1 MNLVGAKFEPIKSA
15 LYRFTGDSVSSE
27 GVLNLP
33 MELGTH
39 PCQHIQSV
47 NFVVVDCPSSY
58 NAIIGRPTLN
68 AIRAVTSTY
77 HLLVKFP
84 TVGGIGV
91 LKGDQQES
99 RDIYEAANRPSNV
112 HRVNIIET
120 PGGGVATRPPATIM
134 IGNIEVKLNQVRK
147 FDELDPREPSMEQH
161 GEPVEELEEIPLF
174 EDDLTKTCKIGS
186 SLTGQLRTDLINFL
200 RDHRDVFAWS
210 HEDMPGIDPKV
221 IVHRLNIDPSF
232 RPVKQKRRT
241 FNAERYMAIN
251 TEVDKLLKAD
261 FIREANYPEW
271 IANVVLVKKAN
282 GNWRVCVDFTD
293 LNKACPKDSFPLPRI
308 DQLVDATAG
317 HELLSFMDAYS
328 GYNQIRMHQPD
339 QEHTAFLTDQGLYC
353 YKVMPFGLKNAGA
366 TYQRLVNKMFKQQ
379 IGRTMEVYV
388 DDMLVKSL
396 KADKHIDNLRESF
409 EVLREYKMKLNP
421 AKCAFG
427 VTSGKFLGFMVNH
440 RGIEAN
446 PAKIQALLDMESPR
460 KVKEVQSLTGRVA
473 ALNRFISRATDKCQ
487 PFFRALR
494 KGKDFSWT
502 AECEQSFQEL
512 KTYLGRPPLL
522 SKPQEGESLILYLAV
537 SKGAVSS
544 ALIREEEGVQWPIYY
559 TSKSLLDAE
568 TRYPEVEKLALALMI
583 AARKLRPYFQAHTII
598 VPTKFPLKQILQKP
612 DTSGRL
618 AKWSIELGEFDILFK
633 PRTAIKGQALAD
645 FIAEFTYQP
654 TSLESAKELVP
665 SPSSLWH
672 LYVDGSS
679 TDNCSGAGV
688 ILVSPEKVRL
698 INSEYQAKG
707 EKMASYLE
715 KAKEL
720 LGQFDT
726 VTITQIPRNENT
738 NADALARLATGL
750 EDSLLKTVPLEILDE
765 PSIDKHQQV
774 DAISDKPTW
783 MDPIIAY
790 LRDGTLPQ
798 DKFEARRLRY
808 RSARYFLDKDKLR
821 KRSFSSPSLTCLNE
835 DQANMWKPFKWS
847 STGTQ
852 STPTGILLAYHPSRL
867 TRLFAIDYY
876 TKWVEA
882 EALAKITEQNVTNFI
897 WKHIICRFGIPREL
911 VSDHGT
917 QFENER
923 LRATCR
929 NLGITKI
936 FSSPA
941 HPKSNGQV
949 EAVNKTIKYTLKKKL
964 EKSKGAWVD
973 ELPLVLWS
981 YRTSFRTT
989 TGETPFSLAYGV
1001 DAVVPV
1007 ELGIPTFRI
1016 ENFTEEDNDV
1026 LLALASDL
1034 LEEKRDK
1041 AQLRA
1046 TALQQTVARHY
1057 NSKVKLRRFTKG
1069 DLVIRRIFLNTK
1081 EKGVGVLGPNWEGPY
1096 RVRAILRSGTYELET
1111 LGGRVLA
1118 NPWNAEHLKK
1128 YYQ

>member
-1 MNLVGAKFEPIKSA
+1 M
-15 LYRFTGDSVSSE
+15 
-27 GVLNLP
+27 
-33 MELGTH
+33 
-39 PCQHIQSV
+39 
-47 NFVVVDCPSSY
+47 
-58 NAIIGRPTLN
+58 
-68 AIRAVTSTY
+68 TSTY

-112 HRVNIIET
+112 HRVNIIEA

-174 EDDLTKTCKIGS
+174 EDDLTKTYKIGS

-261 FIREANYPEW
+261 FIQEANYPEW

-353 YKVMPFGLKNAGA
+353 YK
-366 TYQRLVNKMFKQQ
+366 
-379 IGRTMEVYV
+379 
-388 DDMLVKSL
+388 
-396 KADKHIDNLRESF
+396 HIDNLRESF

-427 VTSGKFLGFMVNH
+427 VTLGKFLGFMVNH

-446 PAKIQALLDMESPR
+446 PAKIQALLDMESPH

-522 SKPQEGESLILYLAV
+522 SKPQEGELLILYLAV

-544 ALIREEEGVQWPIYY
+544 ALIREEEG
-559 TSKSLLDAE
+559 
-568 TRYPEVEKLALALMI
+568 
-583 AARKLRPYFQAHTII
+583 LRPYFQAHTII

-654 TSLESAKELVP
+654 TSLELAKELVP

-688 ILVSPEKVRL
+688 ILVSPERVRL
-698 INSEYQAKG
+698 SCALRFRFKATNNQAEYEALLAGLRLAKEVSARHLLIYSDSQLIVNQVNSEYQAKG
-707 EKMASYLE
+707 EKWLPIWRKQKNSL
-715 KAKEL
+715 
-720 LGQFDT
+720 
-726 VTITQIPRNENT
+726 VSSTQ
-738 NADALARLATGL
+738 L
-750 EDSLLKTVPLEILDE
+750 
-765 PSIDKHQQV
+765 
-774 DAISDKPTW
+774 
-783 MDPIIAY
+783 
-790 LRDGTLPQ
+790 
-798 DKFEARRLRY
+798 
-808 RSARYFLDKDKLR
+808 
-821 KRSFSSPSLTCLNE
+821 PSL
-835 DQANMWKPFKWS
+835 
-847 STGTQ
+847 
-852 STPTGILLAYHPSRL
+852 
-867 TRLFAIDYY
+867 
-876 TKWVEA
+876 
-882 EALAKITEQNVTNFI
+882 
-897 WKHIICRFGIPREL
+897 RFPE
-911 VSDHGT
+911 
-917 QFENER
+917 
-923 LRATCR
+923 
-929 NLGITKI
+929 TKI
-936 FSSPA
+936 PM
-941 HPKSNGQV
+941 P
-949 EAVNKTIKYTLKKKL
+949 TL
-964 EKSKGAWVD
+964 W
-973 ELPLVLWS
+973 
-981 YRTSFRTT
+981 
-989 TGETPFSLAYGV
+989 
-1001 DAVVPV
+1001 
-1007 ELGIPTFRI
+1007 
-1016 ENFTEEDNDV
+1016 
-1026 LLALASDL
+1026 LAS
-1034 LEEKRDK
+1034 
-1041 AQLRA
+1041 
-1046 TALQQTVARHY
+1046 QQGWKIAC
-1057 NSKVKLRRFTKG
+1057 
-1069 DLVIRRIFLNTK
+1069 
-1081 EKGVGVLGPNWEGPY
+1081 
-1096 RVRAILRSGTYELET
+1096 
-1111 LGGRVLA
+1111 
-1118 NPWNAEHLKK
+1118 
-1128 YYQ
+1128 

>member
-1 MNLVGAKFEPIKSA
+1 
-15 LYRFTGDSVSSE
+15 
-27 GVLNLP
+27 

-39 PCQHIQSV
+39 PYQHIQSV

-353 YKVMPFGLKNAGA
+353 YK
-366 TYQRLVNKMFKQQ
+366 
-379 IGRTMEVYV
+379 
-388 DDMLVKSL
+388 
-396 KADKHIDNLRESF
+396 
-409 EVLREYKMKLNP
+409 LNP

-698 INSEYQAKG
+698 SCALRFRFKATNNQAEYEALLAG
-707 EKMASYLE
+707 LRL
-715 KAKEL
+715 AKERFTTYRESS
-720 LGQFDT
+720 QFR
-726 VTITQIPRNENT
+726 IPSKRGENGFLSGE
-738 NADALARLATGL
+738 N
-750 EDSLLKTVPLEILDE
+750 SLLKTVPLEILDE

-835 DQANMWKPFKWS
+835 DQAKYVLQEVHEGVCGNHSSGRALAHKVLRQGYYWPTIQADSLAFVQKFSSPWPFAKW
-847 STGTQ
+847 GIDLIGPL
-852 STPTGILLAYHPSRL
+852 PTARGQLKYAVV
-867 TRLFAIDYY
+867 AIDYY

-973 ELPLVLWS
+973 KLPLVLWS

-1046 TALQQTVARHY
+1046 TALQQTVAKHY

>member
-15 LYRFTGDSVSSE
+15 LYGFTGDSVSSE

-99 RDIYEAANRPSNV
+99 RDIYEVANRPSNV

-200 RDHRDVFAWS
+200 RDHCDVFAWS

-308 DQLVDATAG
+308 DQLVDATAR

-379 IGRTMEVYV
+379 IGKTMEVYV

-396 KADKHIDNLRESF
+396 KADEHINNLRESF

-446 PAKIQALLDMESPR
+446 PAKIQALLNMESPR

-568 TRYPEVEKLALALMI
+568 TRYPDVEKLALALMI

-654 TSLESAKELVP
+654 TNLELAKELVP

-688 ILVSPEKVRL
+688 IL
-698 INSEYQAKG
+698 G

-847 STGTQ
+847 STSTQ

-867 TRLFAIDYY
+867 TRFFVIDYY
-876 TKWVEA
+876 TKWVKA

-923 LRATCR
+923 LRSTCR

-973 ELPLVLWS
+973 ELPLVFWS

-1057 NSKVKLRRFTKG
+1057 NSKVRLRRFTKG
-1069 DLVIRRIFLNTK
+1069 DLFLRRIFLNTK

-1096 RVRAILRSGTYELET
+1096 RVRAILRTGTYELET

>member
-15 LYRFTGDSVSSE
+15 LYGFTGDSVSSE

-134 IGNIEVKLNQVRK
+134 IGNIEVKLNQVRE
-147 FDELDPREPSMEQH
+147 FDELDPREPTMEQH

-379 IGRTMEVYV
+379 IGKTMEVYV

-396 KADKHIDNLRESF
+396 KADEHINNLRESF

-446 PAKIQALLDMESPR
+446 PAKIQALLNMESPR

-654 TSLESAKELVP
+654 TNLELAKELVP

-688 ILVSPEKVRL
+688 IL
-698 INSEYQAKG
+698 G

-765 PSIDKHQQV
+765 PSIDKRQQV

-790 LRDGTLPQ
+790 LRDRTLPQ

-867 TRLFAIDYY
+867 TRFFAIDYY

-923 LRATCR
+923 LRSTCR

-1016 ENFTEEDNDV
+1016 ENFTEENNDV